1 MIYRLVTTGNVPFFV
16 RYSIHDWNSACLRKV
31 NAAPRFFFVEGNSS
45 RTQPNRMG
53 HFEERVVAP
62 LILIAFFAAQ
72 LVQETHVWIY
82 TSHRC
87 SFLHESNYPASGT
100 RYEIENVR
108 RAAGSSRVL
117 YMKIVPTGLVLFI

>member
-1 MIYRLVTTGNVPFFV
+1 
-16 RYSIHDWNSACLRKV
+16 
-31 NAAPRFFFVEGNSS
+31 
-45 RTQPNRMG
+45 MG

-117 YMKIVPTGLVLFI
+117 YMKIVPTGLVIFI